1 MNKNDRVR
9 MTLGDL
15 IVAVTNE
22 VEQSSDSNAKTNAV
36 VSEIL
41 NRLFSEGKVRFSHRS
56 APTFS

>member
-1 MNKNDRVR
+1 MNKNKRVR

-15 IVAVTNE
+15 IAAVTNE
-22 VEQSSDSNAKTNAV
+22 VEQSNEGGAKTNLV